1 MPTYTAR
8 NFMNYDS
15 SLGDVVCGDA
25 GLASSTPI
33 HRDVVEVVSRTG
45 HLEADRQPRRHRCA
59 QVGRQSFEPGDALLG
74 AVHQATSSSAGWHT
88 RQRTTC
94 AATLAP
100 GVTSLLYLG
109 LGSRQESQRP
119 GSSSRV
125 LSTIPPPE
133 AHTRADGNRVT

>member
-33 HRDVVEVVSRTG
+33 HRDVVEVVSPTG
-45 HLEADRQPRRHRCA
+45 HLDADRQPRRHRCA

-74 AVHQATSSSAGWHT
+74 AVHQATRSSAGWHT
-88 RQRTTC
+88 RQQTAC
-94 AATLAP
+94 AATRGTDVP
-100 GVTSLLYLG
+100 GLLYL
-109 LGSRQESQRP
+109 
-119 GSSSRV
+119 
-125 LSTIPPPE
+125 
-133 AHTRADGNRVT
+133 

>member
-45 HLEADRQPRRHRCA
+45 HLEADRQPRRHRCD

-100 GVTSLLYLG
+100 GVTSLLYFG
-109 LGSRQESQRP
+109 LVSRP
-119 GSSSRV
+119 SSARAGYS
-125 LSTIPPPE
+125 STMLAAILPPDAPRT
-133 AHTRADGNRVT
+133 AA